1 MSAHFTESH
10 EMFRESVR
18 RFAEQELAPHA
29 DEWEREKIFPRWV
42 FEKMGELGFLGA
54 RYPAEVGGS
63 GGDIWHSVVL
73 AEELVR
79 CRMAGLVMS
88 ILVQTSMATP
98 IINEIG
104 TDEQKEIFL
113 KPALAGEKIA
123 AIGVSEPNAGSDVAG
138 IRTTAKTDGDDLV
151 INGQKTFIT
160 NGTRCDFIT
169 LAVRTDPDNRYGGI
183 SLVLFPTDVDGFEVS
198 KKLEKIGNHSSDTA
212 ELFFE
217 DCRIPKRYILG
228 NEGHGFYYI
237 MQNFQEERLI
247 GAISGV
253 AGSQFTLDSTIQYTR
268 EREAFGKPI
277 HKFQVN
283 AHKIVDMMTRL
294 EAARRLAYHA
304 CDLYARDEYA
314 VKEISM
320 AKLFA
325 GEVVKDV
332 ADQCLQ
338 LHGGWGYIEEFDVA
352 RAWRD
357 ARLLSIGGGTA
368 EVMKE
373 IIRKL
378 IDV

>member
-42 FEKMGELGFLGA
+42 FEKMGELGFLG
-54 RYPAEVGGS
+54 
-63 GGDIWHSVVL
+63 L